1 MLASATSAMDRCQ
14 RQAHGSMSDP
24 SEHHPKVVAHLNDTR
39 RGPDCPLGLIASR
52 ARVDSA
58 FQGNCP
64 VRYGNPD
71 GLAIKLRTSL
81 QRLLNTLFDVSRLRL
96 TLDRNVVDD

>member
-1 MLASATSAMDRCQ
+1 MTTPSARRSISA
-14 RQAHGSMSDP
+14 P
-24 SEHHPKVVAHLNDTR
+24 SEDHPKVVAHLSYPR

-58 FQGNCP
+58 FQGNCS
-64 VRYGNPD
+64 VRYGNLYR
-71 GLAIKLRTSL
+71 LAIKFRTSF

-96 TLDRNVVDD
+96 TLDRNIVDDTDNAA